1 MSEINKKE
9 IQQDIV
15 NKLQAPKHPPNKRT
29 IAAQE
34 LCFLSGL
41 SGAVPEAGQLAAAL
55 LFDQL
60 QGRREGNTTL
70 SKHESRHYIV
80 TVYKTGTNFEYLS
93 YAIHENNMIV

>member
-1 MSEINKKE
+1 MDYQRSIYKT
-9 IQQDIV
+9 I
-15 NKLQAPKHPPNKRT
+15 QAPKHPPNKRT

-41 SGAVPEAGQLAAAL
+41 SGAVPEAGQLAALL

-70 SKHESRHYIV
+70 SKRESRQ
-80 TVYKTGTNFEYLS
+80 NFMAVI
-93 YAIHENNMIV
+93 YAIHANFILV

>member
-1 MSEINKKE
+1 
-9 IQQDIV
+9 
-15 NKLQAPKHPPNKRT
+15 
-29 IAAQE
+29 

-70 SKHESRHYIV
+70 SKRESRQNFMA
-80 TVYKTGTNFEYLS
+80 VYKAND
-93 YAIHENNMIV
+93 N